1 VTISPE
7 TPAGVY
13 EYPYTICELLNP
25 ANCSDAKVTVVVEAA
40 VIKAN
45 NDTPPAINGK
55 DGGSTTSVLDNDQ
68 LNGKPVI
75 PAEVKLTPGT
85 SPNKGITMNP
95 DGTVTISPETPA
107 GVYEYPYTICELLN
121 PANCSDAKVTVIVEA
136 APIKANSDTP
146 VPVNGKNG
154 ETIPSVLDN
163 DQLNGK
169 PVVPAEVKLTPG
181 TSPNKGITMN
191 PDGTITVSPET
202 PAGNYEYPYTICEVL
217 NPANCSNTVVRITV
231 VEPKLE
237 IVKVADRSR
246 VKVAGEEITY
256 TITVKNTGG
265 VEFNNLV
272 LTDVMFPAW
281 NEKIAVL
288 AVGATRSFSLTH
300 KVTQDEIEDGVLVNI
315 AKVNAQD
322 PDGKPYQPEAKIETP
337 VDNLA
342 GVTVVKTGDRKE
354 VKERGDKIVYTIT
367 VENTGNKILYSVEV
381 TDPLTKLSK
390 TINQLTPGQK
400 EVFTTEYVVI
410 QSDFDLAEIENT
422 AFVKA
427 KDGKGNAVDAS
438 GQYNVTVSPLPLH
451 IPNVFT
457 PNGDG
462 QNDKF
467 EIEGIERFDRVEMTI
482 INRWGNE
489 VYRNSR
495 YDNNWVGEG
504 LNEGTYYY
512 IIETHKGSTKQLH
525 KGWVLIKR
533 N

>member
-1 VTISPE
+1 
-7 TPAGVY
+7 
-13 EYPYTICELLNP
+13 
-25 ANCSDAKVTVVVEAA
+25 
-40 VIKAN
+40 
-45 NDTPPAINGK
+45 
-55 DGGSTTSVLDNDQ
+55 
-68 LNGKPVI
+68 
-75 PAEVKLTPGT
+75 KLTPGT

-95 DGTVTISPETPA
+95 DGTITVSPETPA
-107 GVYEYPYTICELLN
+107 GIYEYPYTICEVLN
-121 PANCSDAKVTVIVEA
+121 PANCSDAKVTVVVEA

-154 ETIPSVLDN
+154 KTIPSVLDN

-246 VKVAGEEITY
+246 VKAAGEEITY

-288 AVGATRSFSLTH
+288 AIGATRSFSLTH
-300 KVTQDEIEDGVLVNI
+300 KVTQDEIENGVLVNI

-367 VENTGNKILYSVEV
+367 VENTGNKILYDIEV

-390 TINQLTPGQK
+390 TITQLTPGQK

-427 KDGKGNAVDAS
+427 KDGKGNVVDAS
-438 GQYNVTVSPLPLH
+438 GQYSVTVSPLPLH

>member
-1 VTISPE
+1 E
-7 TPAGVY
+7 TPAGIY
-13 EYPYTICELLNP
+13 EYPYTICEVLNP

-40 VIKAN
+40 PIKAN

-68 LNGKPVI
+68 LNGKPVV

-95 DGTVTISPETPA
+95 DGTITVSPETPA
-107 GVYEYPYTICELLN
+107 GIYEYPYTICELLN
-121 PANCSDAKVTVIVEA
+121 PANCSDAKVTVVVEA

-154 ETIPSVLDN
+154 KTIPSVLDN

-315 AKVNAQD
+315 AKVSAQD

-400 EVFTTEYVVI
+400 EVFTTEYVII